1 MTKLSLNNNMIHN
14 IQKKAIMKLEN
25 LEELYL
31 NNNRLSSMRAKL
43 LSKQKDLKILDLS
56 HNNINK
62 VSSTAFSQMSEL
74 KLIKLN
80 NNKIQYLTK
89 KVFERNVLLEEI
101 DLSYN
106 HLGYTDERTLPGQ
119 LQRNKLIHKDAFS
132 KNTNCKKLFLNNN
145 FIRDLK
151 PETFSNMKSLV
162 EINLDHNNIADVDA
176 NLFAGNPEL
185 KYVFMRYNGIKN
197 VPAFDSN
204 VQLKIA
210 YLSHNMIESLNLSN
224 LEHLKRVDVGDNTFT
239 ELNDNALS
247 GSTGNLEFMYANAK
261 YGSQSHQKLNQVGDH
276 VLDGA
281 AKLKVVDFADNS
293 LNESQIKFVPQVVN
307 ENGDSSKLS
316 IDLRRNA
323 FADAKFGKKFVGTSE
338 LNQLAADVN
347 DANQI

>member
-1 MTKLSLNNNMIHN
+1 M
-14 IQKKAIMKLEN
+14 
-25 LEELYL
+25 
-31 NNNRLSSMRAKL
+31 
-43 LSKQKDLKILDLS
+43 
-56 HNNINK
+56 
-62 VSSTAFSQMSEL
+62 
-74 KLIKLN
+74 
-80 NNKIQYLTK
+80 
-89 KVFERNVLLEEI
+89 
-101 DLSYN
+101 
-106 HLGYTDERTLPGQ
+106 
-119 LQRNKLIHKDAFS
+119 
-132 KNTNCKKLFLNNN
+132 
-145 FIRDLK
+145 LK
-151 PETFSNMKSLV
+151 PETFLNMKSLV
-162 EINLDHNNIADVDA
+162 EVNLDHNNIVDLDA
-176 NLFAGNPEL
+176 NLFAGNPDL
-185 KYVFMRYNGIKN
+185 KFVFMRYNGIKT

-204 VQLKIA
+204 TQLKIA

-307 ENGDSSKLS
+307 DNGDSSQLS

-347 DANQI
+347 EAANQI